1 MFHCR
6 WKRSFATF
14 LFYKVEYID
23 CFDPLNLYYVRYK
36 SESAKHARPF
46 YWMHA
51 SLLVAM
57 QSQLDRTVPIFCV
70 WPHPQTDPDLWRNS
84 LRSHNEY
91 DSRNP
96 CLCHRY
102 IVVSGVSQHREAICL
117 LWTTLTRKLT
127 SVLRLWIT
135 FNISYWILSN
145 KYCSIMCSKFALRQR
160 NESGNL

>member
-36 SESAKHARPF
+36 SESAKHPRPF

-57 QSQLDRTVPIFCV
+57 QSQLDRTVPIFQVSDHTLKRALIYDVIVCDHTTNTTRGIPV
-70 WPHPQTDPDLWRNS
+70 YVIDILLCRVFPNIEKQFVCCERPWPENFRVFSDFELLLILVIEFYQTN
-84 LRSHNEY
+84 
-91 DSRNP
+91 
-96 CLCHRY
+96 
-102 IVVSGVSQHREAICL
+102 
-117 LWTTLTRKLT
+117 
-127 SVLRLWIT
+127 IT
-135 FNISYWILSN
+135 P
-145 KYCSIMCSKFALRQR
+145 
-160 NESGNL
+160 